1 MKDPCSD
8 VDGPGMNAMRAQWNE
23 VAQGWS
29 ESAPVIRPWLHDATQ
44 TMLRMAGV
52 RLGSHVLDV
61 AAGAGDQTLDLA
73 EQVGAGGYVLATDLS
88 PEILLFAARQAAIA
102 GHRNVATQ
110 VCDGQELQVETAR
123 FDAVVCRLG
132 LMFFADPLRGLREM
146 ARVLKPGGGV
156 STMVFGAPQDNPCV
170 TTLVSIASRHAGLPP
185 RDPFQPG
192 GLLSLGKP
200 GLIDELFRAAGFH
213 DIVTTSIAA
222 PFRLPSVKDYIKF
235 VRTSAGPVVQLLQS
249 LDSARAEAAWSEME
263 SALSRY
269 QTPAG
274 WEGPNALLLTAA
286 RRP

>member
-1 MKDPCSD
+1 MTGQCSD
-8 VDGPGMNAMRAQWNE
+8 ADNDGLETVRAQWNE

-29 ESAPVIRPWLHDATQ
+29 DSAPVIRSWLHEPTQ
-44 TMLRMAGV
+44 TMLRMAGI
-52 RLGSHVLDV
+52 RPGSHVLDV

-73 EQVGAGGYVLATDLS
+73 ERVGVGGYVLATDLS
-88 PEILLFAARQAAIA
+88 PQILRFAARQAVLA
-102 GHRNVATQ
+102 GHHNVATR
-110 VCDGQELQVETAR
+110 VCDGQKLQVENAT
-123 FDAVVCRLG
+123 FDAAVCRLG
-132 LMFFADPLRGLREM
+132 LMFFFDPLQGLSEM
-146 ARVLKPGGGV
+146 ARVLKPGGRA

-170 TTLVSIASRHAGLPP
+170 TTLMSIASRHAGLPP

-200 GLIDELFRAAGFH
+200 GLIDELFRTAGFH
-213 DIVTTSIAA
+213 DIATISVAA

-235 VRTSAGPVVQLLQS
+235 VRTSAGPVVQIIQS
-249 LDSARAEAAWSEME
+249 LDTASAEAAWTEME

-274 WEGPNALLLTAA
+274 WEGPNALLLTTA

>member
-1 MKDPCSD
+1 MKGQSSD
-8 VDGPGMNAMRAQWNE
+8 AGDDGLDTAQWNE

-29 ESAPVIRPWLHDATQ
+29 DSAPIIRSWLHEPTQ
-44 TMLRMAGV
+44 AMLRMAGV
-52 RLGSHVLDV
+52 GPDYQVLDV

-73 EQVGAGGYVLATDLS
+73 ERVGAGGYVLATDLA
-88 PEILLFAARQAAIA
+88 PEILRFAARQAAVA
-102 GHRNVATQ
+102 GHRNVATR
-110 VCDGQELQVETAR
+110 VCDGQKLQVESAK
-123 FDAVVCRLG
+123 FDAVICRLG
-132 LMFFADPLRGLREM
+132 LMFFLDPLRGLSEM
-146 ARVLKPGGGV
+146 ARVLKPGGRAC
-156 STMVFGAPQDNPCV
+156 TLVFGPPQDNPCI

-213 DIVTTSIAA
+213 GIATASIAA

-249 LDSARAEAAWSEME
+249 LDAASAEAAWTEME
-263 SALSRY
+263 SVLSRY
-269 QTPAG
+269 ETPAG
-274 WEGPNALLLTAA
+274 WEGPNALLLTSA